1 MRVAGE
7 RRSRVVLGLLLMAS
21 LTVMTVDVGE
31 RSDSPVEPLRS
42 VAANAVGPV
51 EAALDAVVQPI
62 EGVREHVRSLSDL
75 RAENNRLT
83 ARTTRLEARLRAS
96 ALARHRAAQLDGLLG
111 VSSARRLELV
121 PAQVVG
127 LGSAQ
132 TFSQTATIDAGT
144 RDGVRPDMS
153 VLAPQGLVG
162 RVIRAGALTAT
173 VLLVVDPDSVVGG
186 RLATSMELGFVR
198 GEAGLGQTGWLN
210 LELVDGQ
217 VAPQPGDSVLT
228 WGSRRG
234 APYVAGVPIGQV
246 VSVRSSPSELSTS
259 AAVRPYV
266 DFSALDLVGVVVGAH
281 RQPRHPLLT
290 AVPVGTS

>member
-7 RRSRVVLGLLLMAS
+7 RRSRVVLGLLLLAS
-21 LTVMTVDVGE
+21 LTVMTVDVGQ
-31 RSDSPVEPLRS
+31 RAGSPVEPLR
-42 VAANAVGPV
+42 AAAVNVVGPV
-51 EAALDAVVQPI
+51 ESALGAVVRPI
-62 EGVREHVRSLSDL
+62 ERIREHVRTVSGL
-75 RAENNRLT
+75 RAENSRLT
-83 ARTTRLEARLRAS
+83 TRTTRLEARLRAS
-96 ALARHRAAQLDGLLG
+96 DLARARAAELDGLLG
-111 VSSARRLELV
+111 ISREQRLEVV

-173 VLLVVDPDSVVGG
+173 VLLIVDPDSVVGG
-186 RLATSMELGFVR
+186 RLSTSMELGFVR
-198 GEAGLGQTGWLN
+198 GEGGLDRSGTLE
-210 LELVDGQ
+210 LELVDGE
-217 VAPQPGDSVLT
+217 VAPQPGDPVLT

-234 APYVAGVPIGQV
+234 APYVAGVPIGRV

-266 DFSALDLVGVVVGAH
+266 DFSALDLVGVVVGGH
-281 RQPRHPLLT
+281 REPRHPLLP
-290 AVPVGTS
+290 ALPVGMS